1 MLALWLLTLIGWLFT
16 YVHLKKRGP
25 RAPSPT
31 QADPIQATASAS
43 QLQQI
48 VRQGDIRKIQPA
60 LNLWLSQFTAAKRWQ
75 IEQQIKP
82 EVDAMMAA
90 GYALQPGTWD
100 PTALLNKLKN
110 LPNQQGASGP
120 GLAPLY
126 PAS

>member
-1 MLALWLLTLIGWLFT
+1 LFT

-60 LNLWLSQFTAAKRWQ
+60 LNQWLSQFSATKRWQ

-90 GYALQPGTWD
+90 GYASQPGQWD
-100 PTALLNKLKN
+100 PSALLNKLKS
-110 LPNQQGASGP
+110 LTNQQGVSGQ
-120 GLAPLY
+120 GLSPLY